1 MTVDALSQIDVADAH
16 ADGLALLTLLWVARF
31 GVFNT

>member
-1 MTVDALSQIDVADAH
+1 MMTVDALSQIDVAD